1 MRLCDEGRII
11 AYDKVRGKKKAVA
24 ETVRV
29 MLAHAQGGADY
40 DGKCYICQSVCPEE
54 AQALRAAVE
63 ETFPKLRGKIRIC
76 SIGTIIASHSG
87 PGTVAVF
94 FLGDDRLPE

>member
-1 MRLCDEGRII
+1 M
-11 AYDKVRGKKKAVA
+11 
-24 ETVRV
+24 RV

-40 DGKCYICQSVCPEE
+40 DGKCYICHSACLEE
-54 AQALRAAVE
+54 AQVLRAAVE
-63 ETFPKLRGKIRIC
+63 ETFPKLRGRIRIC
-76 SIGTIIASHSG
+76 NIGTIIASHSG